1 MNHKSTV
8 KSLTALT
15 MAGAMVFSINTMPV
29 SAAKKKTTS
38 TVKSIKVVAPSGS
51 SKSATVAKGKSI
63 KLAVT
68 VDATKSKDKKVTY
81 KVSNKKVV
89 SVSKKGVVKGK
100 KAGTA
105 TVKVVSA
112 NNKKKSASIKIK
124 VVSGA
129 VKTVKLNK
137 SKLALN
143 VGDSGNLTAT
153 VTASKK
159 AYKTLKWTTSNEKVV
174 TVTSKGVVK
183 GIGKGTAKITAAS
196 LDGTNKK
203 STCTV
208 TVSEKQAVNDG
219 ANEAVNG
226 TVNGTGDKT
235 ENETTDK
242 TANETANG
250 IKSLKVYNPLNAHE
264 SRTLKVTLS
273 SPQAL
278 TVDDFD
284 VAVKQYAEGS
294 YVGKLSVE
302 DIYTTDNQTYEIY
315 LDNDSYDNSVETGE
329 YVRVTIK
336 ALNGQKTM
344 ETLFLTETAT
354 VRHTYTATV
363 GGRRDQILIYND
375 ATMGYSKSEIRS
387 GTLPT
392 GYKLI
397 NKVGRYSGIDGIP
410 TVVAD
415 NQHVIID
422 TTDEFGR
429 VITTDEN
436 FVIGDEDHIVV
447 ENKTVGDQV
456 DGRIYTNNNIYET
469 LYFAGGKGH
478 ITAEI
483 LNTYGDVFKIDSV
496 NSDNVKISAD
506 AGKLEAG
513 TYDVPVQISD
523 SNGNT
528 AQGTLKIIVN
538 ATAKIVTKV
547 NNYNEKGKIYFYN
560 HDTDQEI
567 LLDRM
572 ETSKEYEG
580 EDNKILKSTGYLPY
594 GTYSVYYRMCGNKIV
609 LNKTLKVSGDTNLE
623 VTLPTAKVTGTIY
636 DVNNNEYKGGVIIY
650 MYRIKNHELGSN
662 SEMDYVYYSGTYSFE
677 GVPDGQYVVVTSG
690 YGDDD
695 KYYEIQSGI
704 ITVSGGDATM
714 DIKLPKANSN

>member
-1 MNHKSTV
+1 M
-8 KSLTALT
+8 
-15 MAGAMVFSINTMPV
+15 
-29 SAAKKKTTS
+29 
-38 TVKSIKVVAPSGS
+38 
-51 SKSATVAKGKSI
+51 
-63 KLAVT
+63 
-68 VDATKSKDKKVTY
+68 
-81 KVSNKKVV
+81 
-89 SVSKKGVVKGK
+89 
-100 KAGTA
+100 
-105 TVKVVSA
+105 
-112 NNKKKSASIKIK
+112 
-124 VVSGA
+124 
-129 VKTVKLNK
+129 
-137 SKLALN
+137 
-143 VGDSGNLTAT
+143 
-153 VTASKK
+153 
-159 AYKTLKWTTSNEKVV
+159 
-174 TVTSKGVVK
+174 
-183 GIGKGTAKITAAS
+183 
-196 LDGTNKK
+196 
-203 STCTV
+203 
-208 TVSEKQAVNDG
+208 TVSEKQAVNDS
-219 ANEAVNG
+219 A
-226 TVNGTGDKT
+226 NGTGNKTENETVNKT

-242 TANETANG
+242 TTNETVNG
-250 IKSLKVYNPLNAHE
+250 IKSLKVYNPLNSHE

-278 TVDDFD
+278 TVDDID

-354 VRHTYTATV
+354 VRHTYAATV
-363 GGRRDQILIYND
+363 GGSRDQIFIYND
-375 ATMGYSKSEIRS
+375 AAMGYSKSEIRS

-397 NKVGRYSGIDGIP
+397 HEVARYSGIDGIP

-422 TTDEFGR
+422 TTDELGR
-429 VITTDEN
+429 VTTTGEN
-436 FVIGDEDHIVV
+436 FLIGDEDHIVV

-456 DGRIYTNNNIYET
+456 DGKIYTNDNIYET

-483 LNTYGDVFKIDSV
+483 LNIYGDVFKIDSV

-528 AQGTLKIIVN
+528 A
-538 ATAKIVTKV
+538 
-547 NNYNEKGKIYFYN
+547 
-560 HDTDQEI
+560 H
-567 LLDRM
+567 
-572 ETSKEYEG
+572 
-580 EDNKILKSTGYLPY
+580 

-609 LNKTLKVSGDTNLE
+609 LNKTLKVSDDTNLE

-636 DVNNNEYKGGVIIY
+636 DINNNEYKGGVIIY

-662 SEMDYVYYSGTYSFE
+662 SEMDYAYYTGTYSFE

-695 KYYEIQSGI
+695 KYYEIQSEI
-704 ITVSGGDATM
+704 ITVSGKDATM